1 MKTYI
6 ASFLGMFISCVMYG
20 TAMVSAQTTTAS
32 PDTTPS
38 MELRR
43 IGLADLNGVLRAAD
57 ANVKVREL
65 LDVQRQK
72 FQSEFSKVEAEL
84 QQTERDLM
92 SKREL
97 LSAEEYDKQIKA
109 FQARVTRLQKNI
121 QKQRQS
127 IDNAYQKAQSDIRAE
142 AVSVITEIASELQLD
157 LVLQRDSSLIFLPHL
172 NISEE
177 VLKRLNERTKN
188 ARIEIEV
195 QNHSRNRRW
204 FDAG

>member
-6 ASFLGMFISCVMYG
+6 AGFLGAFIGCVMCG

-32 PDTTPS
+32 PDTTSS
-38 MELRR
+38 MEVRR
-43 IGLADLNGVLRAAD
+43 VGLADLNGVLRAAD

-97 LSAEEYDKQIKA
+97 LSAEEYDKQIKS
-109 FQARVTRLQKNI
+109 FQARVTRLQQDI

-127 IDNAYQKAQSDIRAE
+127 IDNAYQKAQSNIRAE
-142 AVSVITEIASELQLD
+142 AISVITEIASELRLD
-157 LVLQRDSSLIFLPHL
+157 LVLKRDSSLIFLPHL
-172 NISEE
+172 NISDE

-195 QNHSRNRRW
+195 QEPQSQ
-204 FDAG
+204 

>member
-6 ASFLGMFISCVMYG
+6 VAFWGALIGCVMCG
-20 TAMVSAQTTTAS
+20 TAMVSAQTTTAL

-38 MELRR
+38 MEVRR

-97 LSAEEYDKQIKA
+97 LSAEEYDKQLKA
-109 FQARVTRLQKNI
+109 FQARVTRLQQDI
-121 QKQRQS
+121 QRKRQS

-142 AVSVITEIASELQLD
+142 AVSVITEIASELRLD
-157 LVLQRDSSLIFLPHL
+157 LVLKRDSSLIFLPHL
-172 NISEE
+172 NISDE

-195 QNHSRNRRW
+195 QEPQSQ
-204 FDAG
+204 

>member
-6 ASFLGMFISCVMYG
+6 ASFLGAFIGCVMYG

-38 MELRR
+38 MEVRR

-72 FQSEFSKVEAEL
+72 FQSEFSKVESEL

-109 FQARVTRLQKNI
+109 FQARVTRLQQDI

-127 IDNAYQKAQSDIRAE
+127 IDNAYQKAQSYIRAE
-142 AVSVITEIASELQLD
+142 AISVITEIASEMQLD

-195 QNHSRNRRW
+195 QKPQSQ
-204 FDAG
+204 

>member
-1 MKTYI
+1 MKTHI
-6 ASFLGMFISCVMYG
+6 VALLGALIGCVMCD

-38 MELRR
+38 MEVRR

-97 LSAEEYDKQIKA
+97 LSAEEYDKQIKV
-109 FQARVTRLQKNI
+109 FQARVTRLQQDI
-121 QKQRQS
+121 QKKRQS

-142 AVSVITEIASELQLD
+142 AISVITEIASELQLD
-157 LVLQRDSSLIFLPHL
+157 LVLKRNSSLIFLPHL

-195 QNHSRNRRW
+195 QKPQSQ
-204 FDAG
+204 

>member
-6 ASFLGMFISCVMYG
+6 ASFLGVFIGCVMCG
-20 TAMVSAQTTTAS
+20 TVMVSAQTTTAS

-65 LDVQRQK
+65 LDVQRKK

-97 LSAEEYDKQIKA
+97 LSAEEYDRQLKG
-109 FQARVTRLQKNI
+109 FQARVTRLQQDI
-121 QKQRQS
+121 QKKRQS

-142 AVSVITEIASELQLD
+142 AVSVITEIASELRLD
-157 LVLQRDSSLIFLPHL
+157 LVLKRDSSLIFLPHL
-172 NISEE
+172 NISDE

-195 QNHSRNRRW
+195 QKPQSQ
-204 FDAG
+204 

>member
-1 MKTYI
+1 MKKYI
-6 ASFLGMFISCVMYG
+6 ASFLGAFIGCVISG
-20 TAMVSAQTTTAS
+20 AAMVSAQTTTAA

-38 MELRR
+38 MEVRR

-65 LDVQRQK
+65 LDMQRQK

-109 FQARVTRLQKNI
+109 FQARVTRLQQDI

-127 IDNAYQKAQSDIRAE
+127 IDNAYQKAQSDIRGE
-142 AVSVITEIASELQLD
+142 AISVITEIASELQLD

-172 NISEE
+172 NISDE

-195 QNHSRNRRW
+195 QEPQSQ
-204 FDAG
+204 